1 MQISPSDRIKI
12 DALLFRLGLN
22 KVPADTNIMAFL
34 LPVLEGIVMRF
45 EGQERRIRELE
56 LK

>member
-1 MQISPSDRIKI
+1 MEISPSDRIKI
-12 DALLFRLGLN
+12 DALLFRLGLS